1 MQRVYSL
8 IPQRQQCYHCLG
20 SGMVRVLSKRR
31 PDDPPPRMLFGELR
45 EVEAVSVRV
54 PCAVCKGT
62 GLSEAERKKQKPL
75 RQGIVE
81 RWVRKDDPDES
92 NPDA

>member
-1 MQRVYSL
+1 MTTLFRR

-45 EVEAVSVRV
+45 EVEAISVRV
-54 PCAVCKGT
+54 PCMVCRGT
-62 GLSEAERKKQKPL
+62 GLSEAERRKQKPL

-81 RWVRKDDPDES
+81 RWVRKDDPDV
-92 NPDA
+92 PDPE

>member
-45 EVEAVSVRV
+45 EVEAISVRV
-54 PCAVCKGT
+54 PCMVCRGT
-62 GLSEAERKKQKPL
+62 GLSEAERDKQEPL

-81 RWVRKDDPDES
+81 RWVRKDGPNVPGPE
-92 NPDA
+92 